1 MNQAEYRFGPFRL
14 LPAARELWREDR
26 LDTPAR
32 LVFDCLAY
40 LVERRER
47 AVGRDELVAA
57 IWGRVDIAEAR
68 VSELVVR
75 ARRAVG
81 DDGQAQRIIRTVPGF
96 GYRWVAEVA
105 DGAADAGLEPASGAM
120 PAEESELPAGGAA
133 AAPDVARAPSRRWTW
148 MPLAAAV
155 ALAAATTLALWQRP
169 RSAASDAAVPT
180 PTATASDAPNAVVLP
195 LRIDGPSGS
204 QWLRLGAMELIAE
217 RLSDAG
223 LRVPPSESVLGL
235 TGRDGQADRTA
246 RDALDR
252 TFGRALLIAGS
263 AVRAGSQWQ
272 VGLETTTADGVQHR
286 VEATHR
292 DAIEAA
298 RQAGDLLLAA
308 LGRLP
313 PDTAD
318 EHGDDEERLRQIQ
331 AALLANQLDVAQAL
345 FDSLAPDQAQRPA
358 IAYQQA
364 RLHLLTGRHAA
375 AYELLTNLIGAPEAR
390 SQPVLLGKA
399 HTLRATV
406 QFRQARF
413 AAAAADFDAALDALG
428 DLDAPAERG
437 MALSGRGAARLAT
450 QRFDDAALDLG
461 RARMEFE
468 RAGDAF
474 GLAQT
479 DANFGLLES
488 QQGRI
493 EQALP
498 YLAGAAER
506 FEALGAVERLLSVLD
521 PVFDLHVLLLQ
532 WPEALATSD
541 RQWALRERVRD
552 PGQRLLLAVNRS
564 TALAALG
571 RLREADAVLAEAAS
585 LLAETPPTA
594 ARYYHAQR
602 ARLDLTLGRSAAAAA
617 AADRALEAWTT
628 QPDDWLRGQVVLA
641 RQRATAGTTR
651 SARVDAELDA
661 AAARDPDE
669 VAPSLLIALAERAAV
684 RGLPEET
691 ERRYAQA
698 LTAAGRRGV
707 PADLAAAVAAQAG
720 WLLAAGRATDAA
732 ALAGRVAPFADR
744 DFECALLQVA
754 VLQALGPQRTW
765 SVALRRTQALAGERT
780 IPEALTRA
788 PAA

>member
-1 MNQAEYRFGPFRL
+1 MNQAEYRFGPYRL
-14 LPAARELWREDR
+14 LPAARELWRGDR

-40 LVERRER
+40 LVQRRDR

-96 GYRWVAEVA
+96 GYRWIAEVA
-105 DGAADAGLEPASGAM
+105 TAADAGVEPAA
-120 PAEESELPAGGAA
+120 AGGRDAPLDDRPIPLAAQPRRSLRPRAARVVIAAALAAIIALPLWHWQRSRSEAPTPAA
-133 AAPDVARAPSRRWTW
+133 AA
-148 MPLAAAV
+148 
-155 ALAAATTLALWQRP
+155 
-169 RSAASDAAVPT
+169 
-180 PTATASDAPNAVVLP
+180 DAPHAIVLP
-195 LRIDGPSGS
+195 LRIEGPSGS

-235 TGRDGQADRTA
+235 TRLDGRDEQAVRI
-246 RDALDR
+246 ALER
-252 TFGRALLIAGS
+252 TFGQPLLIGGS
-263 AVRAGSQWQ
+263 AIRAGSQWQ

-313 PDTAD
+313 PPAAD
-318 EHGDDEERLRQIQ
+318 ERGDDEERLRQIQ

-345 FDSLAPDQAQRPA
+345 FDQLAPDQAQRPA

-364 RLHLLTGRHAA
+364 RLHLLTGRHSAA
-375 AYELLTNLIGAPEAR
+375 QAALSALIAAPDVRAL
-390 SQPVLLGKA
+390 PLLLGKA

-406 QFRQARF
+406 QFRQAGF
-413 AAAAADFDAALDALG
+413 AAAEADFDAALVALG

-437 MALSGRGAARLAT
+437 MALSGRGAARLAAR
-450 QRFDDAALDLG
+450 RFDEAALDLG

-498 YLAGAAER
+498 YLAGAADR
-506 FEALGAVERLLSVLD
+506 FESLGAVERLLSVLD
-521 PVFDLHVLLLQ
+521 PLFDLHGLLLQ
-532 WPEALATSD
+532 WPDALATSD

-552 PGQRLLLAVNRS
+552 PGQRLSLAVNRS

-571 RLREADAVLAEAAS
+571 RLREADQVLADAAP
-585 LLAETPPTA
+585 LLARTPPTA

-602 ARLDLTLGRSAAAAA
+602 ARLDLTLGRPAAAAA
-617 AADRALEAWTT
+617 AADRALEVWPSE
-628 QPDDWLRGQVVLA
+628 PDDWLRGQVVLA
-641 RQRATAGTTR
+641 RQRAAAGSTR
-651 SARVDAELDA
+651 SARLDAELDA
-661 AAARDPDE
+661 AAARDPDQ
-669 VAPSLLIALAERAAV
+669 VAPALLIALAERAAADDAP
-684 RGLPEET
+684 GET

-698 LTAAGRRGV
+698 LASASRRGV
-707 PADLAAAVAAQAG
+707 PVDLAAAVVAQAG
-720 WLLAAGRATDAA
+720 WLLAVGRSADAA
-732 ALAGRVAPFADR
+732 ALAGRVAPWADR

-765 SVALRRTQALAGERT
+765 SAALRRTQALAGERA
-780 IPEALTRA
+780 IPAALTRA